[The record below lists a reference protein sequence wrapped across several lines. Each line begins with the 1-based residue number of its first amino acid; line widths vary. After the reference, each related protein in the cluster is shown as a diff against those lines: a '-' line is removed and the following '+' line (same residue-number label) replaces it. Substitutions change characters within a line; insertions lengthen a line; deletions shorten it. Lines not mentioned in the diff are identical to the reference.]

1 MQFGTAPAG
10 DGSLRWCMAIER
22 SDLEEQQARLDTMIE
37 EFRIARQRRLE
48 KQSIAQTNRSLTRP
62 PAAKPGVPPAK
73 LN

>member
-1 MQFGTAPAG
+1 
-10 DGSLRWCMAIER
+10 
-22 SDLEEQQARLDTMIE
+22 MIE

-48 KQSIAQTNRSLTRP
+48 KQSIAQTNRNLTRP